1 MAWREVAPDVVSVF
15 CIRLLLKRVSSLSDT
30 NAHSSNEWL
39 WCCFSKMGAQ
49 RVSDAVQPTWFENG
63 ESLGS
68 GSAGRPFAYTGES
81 EGVQAIY
88 EHTWRW
94 ISGQSPAAAPAPV
107 ADSVVAMEAQMLQ
120 NKNSNEVE
128 RTAAAYH
135 LGRAGESGI
144 SVLLNSI
151 FAHEREEVRRAACYG
166 LRSALDRCTLTAAA
180 EHAIE
185 LLRTA
190 IDGPFVPGNG
200 AVSGTVAWLH
210 ALQFAP
216 PSDCLLRCI
225 EGFVLRTLREIEE
238 HTAKCAAS
246 GHLKVWEP
254 LLANRY
260 QTDAAIDFTVTD
272 RRRSLTEACSL
283 LSALGT
289 AALLGCGDGDAK
301 QRRALAVRACS
312 VLLKLASIPEPGV
325 CFPSYLGHTA
335 VTGEASNALLRLC
348 SDATHVAASTPATR
362 KVPVDWQNPGPEFN
376 GVRSNVAEALRRLK
390 GLCGPAAV
398 NLGINPEV
406 TKAREQILELLLATS
421 FPWDVSS
428 SEYVPLSSARD
439 AASRSKNAVTS
450 YPRTNE

>member
-1 MAWREVAPDVVSVF
+1 
-15 CIRLLLKRVSSLSDT
+15 
-30 NAHSSNEWL
+30 
-39 WCCFSKMGAQ
+39 MGAQ
-49 RVSDAVQPTWFENG
+49 RVSDAIRPTWFEND
-63 ESLGS
+63 ESVGS
-68 GSAGRPFAYTGES
+68 GSPGRPFAYTGES
-81 EGVQAIY
+81 EAVQAIY

-94 ISGQSPAAAPAPV
+94 ISGQSLAAAPVPS
-107 ADSVVAMEAQMLQ
+107 ADSAVAIAQVLQ
-120 NKNSNEVE
+120 NENSNEVE
-128 RTAAAYH
+128 RTAAAYL
-135 LGRAGESGI
+135 LGRASEAGI

-151 FAHEREEVRRAACYG
+151 FSHEREEVRRAACYG
-166 LRSALDRCTLTAAA
+166 LRSALDRRTLTAAEA
-180 EHAIE
+180 HVHEQAIGR
-185 LLRTA
+185 LRTA
-190 IDGPFVPGNG
+190 IAGPFVPGNG

-238 HTAKCAAS
+238 HTANCEAS
-246 GHLKVWEP
+246 GLLKAWEP

-260 QTDAAIDFTVTD
+260 QTDAAIEFAVTD

-289 AALLGCGDGDAK
+289 AALLESGDGEI
-301 QRRALAVRACS
+301 AVRACS
-312 VLLKLASIPEPGV
+312 VLLKLASTPEPGV
-325 CFPSYLGHTA
+325 VFPSYLGHTV

-348 SDATHVAASTPATR
+348 SDATHVAASAPATR

-398 NLGINPEV
+398 ELGISAEV

-428 SEYVPLSSARD
+428 SEYVPLSTAKVLQAD
-439 AASRSKNAVTS
+439 
-450 YPRTNE
+450 

>member
-1 MAWREVAPDVVSVF
+1 
-15 CIRLLLKRVSSLSDT
+15 
-30 NAHSSNEWL
+30 
-39 WCCFSKMGAQ
+39 MGAQ
-49 RVSDAVQPTWFENG
+49 RVSDAIRPTWFEND
-63 ESLGS
+63 ESVGS
-68 GSAGRPFAYTGES
+68 GSPGRPFAYTGES
-81 EGVQAIY
+81 EAVQAIY

-94 ISGQSPAAAPAPV
+94 ISGQSLAAAPVPS
-107 ADSVVAMEAQMLQ
+107 ADSAVAIAQVLQ
-120 NKNSNEVE
+120 DENSNEVE
-128 RTAAAYH
+128 RTAAAYL
-135 LGRAGESGI
+135 LGRATEAGV

-151 FAHEREEVRRAACYG
+151 FSHHEREEVRRAACYG
-166 LRSALDRCTLTAAA
+166 LRSALDRRTLTAAA
-180 EHAIE
+180 EQQQQHAIGR
-185 LLRTA
+185 LRTA
-190 IDGPFVPGNG
+190 IAGPFVPGNG

-238 HTAKCAAS
+238 HTANCEAS
-246 GHLKVWEP
+246 GLLKAWEP

-260 QTDAAIDFTVTD
+260 QTDAAIEFAVTD

-289 AALLGCGDGDAK
+289 AALLESGDGEI
-301 QRRALAVRACS
+301 AVRACS
-312 VLLKLASIPEPGV
+312 VLLKLASTPEPGV
-325 CFPSYLGHTA
+325 AFPSYLGHT
-335 VTGEASNALLRLC
+335 VVRGEASNALLRLC

-398 NLGINPEV
+398 ELGISAEV

-428 SEYVPLSSARD
+428 SEYVPLSTARVLLAD
-439 AASRSKNAVTS
+439 
-450 YPRTNE
+450 